1 MLVCFSGFKS
11 VLFFWLESIRVL
23 GTNRQLNMA
32 TRRESLTILIQQYLL
47 KKYCYFTQIMDM
59 AETYALK
66 RDKLKSQLSK
76 MTLLERGL
84 IQDLY
89 TDGMKVVWFICKFDP
104 NRTTFYF
111 AILLMWLLVAE
122 CIWSQL
128 HGRGTAAHVS
138 MGNGKFIP
146 IAMCCQRS

>member
-1 MLVCFSGFKS
+1 
-11 VLFFWLESIRVL
+11 
-23 GTNRQLNMA
+23 MA

-89 TDGMKVVWFICKFDP
+89 TDGMKVV
-104 NRTTFYF
+104 
-111 AILLMWLLVAE
+111 
-122 CIWSQL
+122 
-128 HGRGTAAHVS
+128 
-138 MGNGKFIP
+138 
-146 IAMCCQRS
+146 